1 MRSTCSKF
9 AHAPTSPAPR
19 GWRTS
24 LVLPPRTHPPRAAA
38 TLGNTCGRRRRRA
51 GGSPCRW
58 PARWVGAGRCVCR
71 SELLAVCV
79 QQRDSCKYVGSSTAL
94 LARSQHSGAVL
105 TTHSPRR
112 RRHDVHAA
120 FITLINGI
128 AALFTLIDGGAVGVA
143 RRRTSDSAQC
153 ARICR
158 QYCVCRQRRALCHE
172 AHVPLATLAAGLG
185 NWQNC
190 HVPHSRHSCAAREVE
205 TDERVVP

>member
-1 MRSTCSKF
+1 MRSTCSEF

-24 LVLPPRTHPPRAAA
+24 LVLPSRTHSPRAAG
-38 TLGNTCGRRRRRA
+38 TLGNTCGRRRAA
-51 GGSPCRW
+51 GGPCRR
-58 PARWVGAGRCVCR
+58 PARCVGGGMCVCR

-79 QQRDSCKYVGSSTAL
+79 QQRDSCKYVGGSTAVIV
-94 LARSQHSGAVL
+94 RSEHGGAVL
-105 TTHSPRR
+105 TTHYPRR
-112 RRHDVHAA
+112 RRHDINAA

-128 AALFTLIDGGAVGVA
+128 AALFTLINGGAVGVA

-158 QYCVCRQRRALCHE
+158 QYCVCRQRRALYHE
-172 AHVPLATLAAGLG
+172 SQVQLATLAAGLG
-185 NWQNC
+185 NWQKC
-190 HVPHSRHSCAAREVE
+190 HVPHSWHSCAAREVE